1 MLRQPRPFYK
11 NEINDFRNLDGR
23 DFSAMSE
30 AEFSILVGS
39 DPGNLLW
46 SHFDLLRRTGMAT
59 VPSTTPATSKPMTS
73 SKNPVNPTSVRS
85 VEKRVREDLFSDVPK
100 CGKKPRVVLGKY
112 EEGKVLVNSDD
123 AANVHRSGNNGNN
136 VQLWKFLL
144 DILTDFKHRC
154 VQHFAMLC
162 WYYPYPH

>member
-1 MLRQPRPFYK
+1 
-11 NEINDFRNLDGR
+11 
-23 DFSAMSE
+23 MSE

-112 EEGKVLVNSDD
+112 EEDKVLVNSDD